1 MGCQFIAGH
10 HLHSWVEG
18 EDSKVS
24 CPRKQGDDRA
34 RSWIPFFASEAR
46 WPKQYTNAP
55 RRRSFEH
62 LPLNLWFL
70 ERGTWNIALG
80 FSGPKI
86 SHSVIMFRYFM
97 IYPLTNNKC
106 RFFSFLSF
114 SLSSFLHRGFVGF
127 YATLTGELISVW
139 NLVCR
144 SARFLSFRY
153 DRGLWIKGK
162 KSRFAYF
169 HCNNTLRPS
178 LPYLVSSPMCLLP
191 GLSVVVVRHNSQST
205 LRTALFFYC
214 DFLCCQRL
222 NCAAVTIVPRNF

>member
-1 MGCQFIAGH
+1 MGY

-97 IYPLTNNKC
+97 IYPLTNHKC

-139 NLVCR
+139 NLVYR

-169 HCNNTLRPS
+169 QCTNTLRLLATVFSKFGNALTLTRAAPS
-178 LPYLVSSPMCLLP
+178 LACVSFVRSLCRRSETQLAVYPENCP
-191 GLSVVVVRHNSQST
+191 VFFIVIFYVVN
-205 LRTALFFYC
+205 
-214 DFLCCQRL
+214 D
-222 NCAAVTIVPRNF
+222 